1 MMDYRYDPMYQRGN
15 ETSGHEQQHPA
26 RPEPDPEPVE
36 VSPVTPAGE
45 AVSERENGQQVPP
58 EPATGSN
65 PYLLVLMIT
74 GLVLIA
80 AGIVSI
86 IAGGQ
91 MMNMRLMPTSIQDQQ
106 SSFQMM
112 TYGQSLITLGPFL
125 LALGVGTLLGVTF
138 LKAHFW
144 QKLNRGATGRR

>member
-1 MMDYRYDPMYQRGN
+1 MDYRYDPMYQRGHDP
-15 ETSGHEQQHPA
+15 SGREQQPA
-26 RPEPDPEPVE
+26 AQPGPDPEPVE
-36 VSPVTPAGE
+36 VSPVTPVGE
-45 AVSERENGQQVPP
+45 AALEHGNGQQIPPP

-65 PYLLVLMIT
+65 PYLLVLMIS

-86 IAGGQ
+86 VAGGQ
-91 MMNMRLMPTSIQDQQ
+91 LMNMRMMPTSVEDQQ
-106 SSFQMM
+106 GSFQMM

-138 LKAHFW
+138 LKAHNW
-144 QKLNRGATGRR
+144 QRLNPGATGRR